1 MVQLSEESVMRIR
14 FFGFLLTIVVS
25 CGICFAQVQ
34 QQSFFAELPPH
45 GFGILE
51 RIINQTVFPIDF
63 LYEKHMHDNLP
74 QGTVVRIKNKALDK
88 YYRIQVLKD
97 GSYSFKADGDNPQD
111 PGTHFIIERRFSP
124 NLQSWIGFSHN
135 AMNRNILQV
144 DEKNKQLAF
153 TDREF
158 ADEEAEK
165 SHWEIVGGDFK
176 SDVAKIKNCYLQN
189 RKTKGSLSH
198 FKGEVDVEVTP
209 GRIDFVDVQAT
220 WGISF
225 KNIREKIAQQKAA
238 TDASFKHYHDVFD
251 AVYWLKKKSTRNAA
265 KARVEA
271 DQNELARL
279 EQGLIRHQFNGDI
292 YRYDMQKNAWILVPG
307 LQAKMLAVCS
317 EDQVYALTE
326 KNELHVWEN
335 NEWHFMQEGV
345 INIAANADG
354 SLCYTTDGELAV
366 LDFEPLGLDGLPEKK
381 EETNY
386 ETKKKEITQEQ
397 VYIKKCGCD
406 KNNVVW
412 AVATDGLIYYYQ
424 DKGEKKWIKN
434 TPVQAILVDI
444 AVAWDG
450 DVWVVDNKGSIYIYK
465 SGRWS
470 KLARQI
476 PGDLAT
482 FGLAHSNY
490 AWATN
495 KEGKVFVWNGQVW
508 TQVAVQPEVAMI
520 DSVATASGAVEHKI
534 PGKIERRVVERASVY
549 DIDGKPLRAG
559 GDIAVDIEIVQ
570 LGVGGGINSLT
581 TVNLGEVPFEKK
593 PRIIGFAKES
603 INNFDRSLLLSVMP
617 LQSKG
622 TAWLSS
628 AMRNTGKA
636 TVSFL
641 ARAQS
646 SGDIQVV
653 FGNGINDSYLWRVVI
668 GGWSNTKAAI
678 LKYGVANPVVEV
690 ARDQNQLAAAIAGNF
705 IPYWVSINDGLILV
719 GMGEPG
725 ENVFLSWRDPNP
737 PSNVSHVG
745 FSSHSEK
752 VEYMQIYL
760 QEPVVP
766 HAPSRTYF
774 PNEVFQKS
782 PDYALTPSKNA
793 ITWTNLPFRQEDS
806 GSVCFSVVGDDQA
819 VVILGADPQANTN
832 FYALVFGDV
841 DGEGQKGL
849 ALKRYALAENKLE
862 TLYFLKEE
870 SFPGICIDAKKA
882 QQFWISFYFGEI
894 IVGSGK
900 FGENVLMVHRDIAPL
915 TSINAL
921 GFGAWGD
928 SGVRFGDVS
937 VAPSL
942 PLGSQ
947 TLIETY
953 RRSQQIV
960 GFSGGVEIILP
971 FDYEFMQD
979 KARVGINDRVR
990 SNQQWAAA
998 TPEKGTF
1005 YYFEVAVLPN
1015 GAPQLRSSRDK
1026 ERRALIQFQRELFTM
1041 DAQKERIAMEQQ
1053 VERQKGSLD
1062 RAEKEVEATRT
1073 RSAQYETENLVR
1085 LSAQI
1090 SPTIPAYGETVV
1102 MATMGVHAA
1111 TSVITGQLAAS
1122 QQKKGALLE
1131 LDAQRRALERDSEIA
1146 QLTFQQRLMKG
1157 EAQFAFS
1164 GNDSYVYVDKPGIPD
1179 LGDVSI
1185 PEQARQNKQLLE
1197 VYLQNVAKLGD
1208 ESIDN
1213 LISEASN
1220 MLYAIDHY
1228 FVVSDARIKQLLFNF
1243 IERLNRI
1250 AEKAAGYEMP
1260 FFDILFGFYN
1270 NSFLVNES
1278 NADESVVKAR
1288 WLVWINA
1295 LGRRIL
1301 QMPHFELAP
1310 CFGEYIWHA
1319 TQFTRPGYG
1328 TIMFDVQ
1335 GGNDVFI
1342 CFTNDIRHKI
1352 RNSDK
1357 DIYEIVIGGWNNE
1370 KSAIRLTSLGKS
1382 VAEVS
1387 FYENNMAALN
1397 PHGYES
1403 YWISLNNGEIMVGRG
1418 KVPGQNVFL
1427 SWRDPYPIQNIRYI
1441 GLSNWNAPLVFN
1453 NFTFYNQAPVQP
1465 VAQHIDRASREVV
1478 KMNVGSVSS
1487 ERSSAVEVIR
1497 DEVAI
1502 EEELIGGGFI

>member
-1 MVQLSEESVMRIR
+1 MRIR
-14 FFGFLLTIVVS
+14 SFWFLYFILLGCGVGFS
-25 CGICFAQVQ
+25 QAP
-34 QQSFFAELPPH
+34 QQSFFADLPEH

-74 QGTVVRIKNKALDK
+74 QGTVVRIKNKALGK
-88 YYRIQVLKD
+88 YYRLQVLKD

-111 PGTHFIIERRFSP
+111 PGTYFVIERRFSP

-135 AMNRNILQV
+135 SMNRNVLQV
-144 DEKNKQLAF
+144 DEKNKQLVF

-158 ADEEAEK
+158 ADEAAEK

-176 SDVAKIKNCYLQN
+176 SDAAKIENCYIQN
-189 RKTKGSLSH
+189 RKTKGVLSH
-198 FKGEVDVEVTP
+198 VKGEVDVEVTP
-209 GRIDFVDVQAT
+209 GRVDFVNVQAT

-225 KNIREKIAQQKAA
+225 KNIREKIAQQKVSL
-238 TDASFKHYHDVFD
+238 DASFKHYHDVFD

-279 EQGLIRHQFNGDI
+279 EQGLLHHTLNGDI
-292 YRYDMQKNAWILVPG
+292 YRYDMQKKMWVLVPG
-307 LQAKMLAVCS
+307 LQAKMLAVCK
-317 EDQVYALTE
+317 DDLVYALTE
-326 KNELHVWEN
+326 KNELYLWEN
-335 NEWHFMQEGV
+335 GKWGYVFDGV
-345 INIAANADG
+345 IHIAATADG
-354 SLCYTTDGELAV
+354 SLCYTTDGGLAA
-366 LDFEPLGLDGLPEKK
+366 LPSGLIDLDGLPEKK
-381 EETNY
+381 EERNLKTGDM
-386 ETKKKEITQEQ
+386 EVTQEQ
-397 VYIKKCGCD
+397 VYIRKCGCD
-406 KNNVVW
+406 KNDVVW
-412 AVATDGLIYYYQ
+412 AIATDSLVYYYQ

-465 SGRWS
+465 SGRWT

-476 PGDLAT
+476 PGDIAT
-482 FGLAHSNY
+482 FGLSHSNF

-495 KEGKVFVWNGQVW
+495 NEGKVFVWNGQLW

-520 DSVATASGAVEHKI
+520 DSVATATGAVEHKT

-549 DIDGKPLRAG
+549 DVEGKPLRAG
-559 GDIAVDIEIVQ
+559 GDVAVDIEIVQ
-570 LGVGGGINSLT
+570 LGVGGGINPLT

-603 INNFDRSLLLSVMP
+603 IDNFDRSLLLSVMP

-628 AMRNTGKA
+628 AMRNAGKT

-646 SGDIQVV
+646 SGDIQIV

-668 GGWSNTKAAI
+668 GGWNNTKSAI
-678 LKYGVANPVVEV
+678 LKYGVARPVVEV
-690 ARDQNQLAAAIAGNF
+690 SRDQNQLAAAIAGNF

-760 QEPVVP
+760 QESVVP
-766 HAPSRTYF
+766 HVPLRTYF
-774 PNEVFQKS
+774 PNEVVQKS
-782 PDYALTPSKNA
+782 PDYALSPSRGSIA
-793 ITWTNLPFRQEDS
+793 WTNLPFRQEDS
-806 GSVCFSVVGDDQA
+806 GAVSFSVTGGEQA
-819 VVILGADPQANTN
+819 VVVLGADPQAKTN

-841 DGEGQKGL
+841 DETGQKGL
-849 ALKRYALAENKLE
+849 ALKLYALAENRLE
-862 TLYFLKEE
+862 TIYFLKEE
-870 SFPGICIDAKKA
+870 SFPGIHIDAKIAKR
-882 QQFWISFYFGEI
+882 FWISFYFGEI
-894 IVGSGK
+894 IVGSGN
-900 FGENVLMVHRDIAPL
+900 FGENVLMVHKDIAPL

-921 GFGAWGD
+921 GFGAWGN
-928 SGVRFGDVS
+928 SGVRFGNIS

-953 RRSQQIV
+953 HRSQQIV

-971 FDYEFMQD
+971 FDYQFMQD
-979 KARVGINDRVR
+979 GKRIGIDDRVR
-990 SNQQWAAA
+990 SSQKWVAA
-998 TPEKGTF
+998 TQEKGTF
-1005 YYFEVAVLPN
+1005 YYFEVTVLPN
-1015 GAPQLRSSRDK
+1015 GAPELRLSRDK

-1041 DAQKERIAMEQQ
+1041 DAQKERIATEQQ
-1053 VERQKGSLD
+1053 IERQKGSLD
-1062 RAEKEVEATRT
+1062 RAEKEVEATRA

-1085 LSAQI
+1085 LAAQI
-1090 SPTIPAYGETVV
+1090 SPTLPVYGETVV
-1102 MATMGVHAA
+1102 MATLGAHAA

-1146 QLTFQQRLMKG
+1146 QLTFQQKLMKG

-1197 VYLQNVAKLGD
+1197 GYLQNVAQIGD

-1228 FVVSDARIKQLLFNF
+1228 FVVSDARVKRSLFNF

-1250 AEKAAGYEMP
+1250 AEKSVGYEMS

-1270 NSFLVNES
+1270 NSFLVNED
-1278 NADESVVKAR
+1278 NADEAVIKAR
-1288 WLVWINA
+1288 WFVWINA

-1319 TQFTRPGYG
+1319 SQFARPGYG

-1397 PHGYES
+1397 PYGYES
-1403 YWISLNNGEIMVGRG
+1403 FWISLNNGEIMVGRG

-1427 SWRDPYPIQNIRYI
+1427 SWKDPYPIQNIRYI
-1441 GLSNWNAPLVFN
+1441 GLSSWNAPLVFN
-1453 NFTFYNQAPVQP
+1453 NFTFYDQVPIQP
-1465 VAQHIDRASREVV
+1465 VPQHIDRASREVV
-1478 KMNVGSVSS
+1478 KMNVGVARS
-1487 ERSSAVEVIR
+1487 ERSSAVAVIR

-1502 EEELIGGGFI
+1502 ENELEEAALI